1 MFRTLVFH
9 EIRPDNELS
18 EQPRPIEVADG
29 YQDALPLPLFNSCS
43 HFKQQIDFLK
53 AEKYHTL
60 TLKEVKDYYLQKK
73 ALPEKAVLL
82 TFDDC
87 YQSMREYA
95 YPLLKEASFKATAFV
110 VSGWLFAEPS
120 PYKPAVSKTL
130 SRSELN
136 EMSDVFEYAN
146 HTTHFHERKG
156 MMGRSM
162 WEPAEKFAADLDCC
176 NQTVAIQDVFAYPFG
191 FYDQQTIK
199 TLEAKGFVLS
209 FTTIPGFNTLE
220 TPRMELR
227 RDIIPFSLDKTSF
240 EQLFK
245 KTH

>member
-1 MFRTLVFH
+1 
-9 EIRPDNELS
+9 
-18 EQPRPIEVADG
+18 
-29 YQDALPLPLFNSCS
+29 
-43 HFKQQIDFLK
+43 
-53 AEKYHTL
+53 
-60 TLKEVKDYYLQKK
+60 
-73 ALPEKAVLL
+73 
-82 TFDDC
+82 
-87 YQSMREYA
+87 
-95 YPLLKEASFKATAFV
+95 
-110 VSGWLFAEPS
+110 
-120 PYKPAVSKTL
+120 
-130 SRSELN
+130 
-136 EMSDVFEYAN
+136 
-146 HTTHFHERKG
+146 

-245 KTH
+245 RPIKNIPSRNK